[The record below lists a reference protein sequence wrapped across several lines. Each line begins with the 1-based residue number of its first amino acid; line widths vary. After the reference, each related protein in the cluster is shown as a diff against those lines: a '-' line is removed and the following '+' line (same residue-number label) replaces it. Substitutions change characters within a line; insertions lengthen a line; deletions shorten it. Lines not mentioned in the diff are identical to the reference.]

1 MFVRTCSAIVLG
13 AGLRDDRRRS
23 RLAVVE
29 AHEGFEEFFER
40 TEPRLR
46 HAFTALYGR
55 DVAADASAEALSW
68 ALEHWGRVQAM
79 EYPVG
84 YLYRVGQSRT
94 RRLRRRSWP
103 VATMDDVTLPEFDP
117 RLGPALAELPERQR
131 VCVMLVHGYG
141 WSHGDVAAL
150 LSLRAST
157 VATHVS
163 RALARLQARLEVY
176 EHD

>member
-1 MFVRTCSAIVLG
+1 MARFDEGWPPMELQ
-13 AGLRDDRRRS
+13 
-23 RLAVVE
+23 
-29 AHEGFEEFFER
+29 EGFEEFFELN
-40 TEPRLR
+40 EPRLR

-55 DVAADASAEALSW
+55 DLAADASAEALSW
-68 ALEHWGRVQAM
+68 AFEHWNRVRTMA
-79 EYPVG
+79 YPVG

-103 VATMDDVTLPEFDP
+103 VIALDDVMLPEFDP

-141 WSHGDVAAL
+141 WSQGDVAAL
-150 LSLRAST
+150 LGLQPST

-163 RALARLQARLEVY
+163 RALTRLQSRLEVY

>member
-1 MFVRTCSAIVLG
+1 M
-13 AGLRDDRRRS
+13 
-23 RLAVVE
+23 E
-29 AHEGFEEFFER
+29 QAHEGFEEFFESA
-40 TEPRLR
+40 EPRLR

-55 DVAADASAEALSW
+55 DLAGDAAAEALGW
-68 ALEHWGRVQAM
+68 ALEHWDRVKPM
-79 EYPVG
+79 EHPIG

-103 VATMDDVTLPEFDP
+103 VAPMDHVTLPDFDP
-117 RLGPALAELPERQR
+117 RVAPALAELSERQR

-141 WSHGDVAAL
+141 WSHSDVSTL
-150 LSLRAST
+150 LGLRSST

-163 RALARLQARLEVY
+163 RALERLQTRLEVY